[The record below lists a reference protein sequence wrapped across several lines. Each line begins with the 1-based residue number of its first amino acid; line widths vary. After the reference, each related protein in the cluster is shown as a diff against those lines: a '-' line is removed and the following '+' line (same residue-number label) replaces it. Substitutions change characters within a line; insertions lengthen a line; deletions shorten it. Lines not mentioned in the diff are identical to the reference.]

1 MDGMQNK
8 KLIIFDSISKN
19 YRDLFAL
26 NNVSFEIK
34 EGEIFGYI
42 GPNGA
47 GKTTTIKIIVGLVR
61 EFSGNCSIAGYSMPD
76 NFNNVQKLVGY
87 LPQDVAFQEWRT
99 VDHALKTLGK
109 LSGMND
115 AILEQRIITLL
126 DLLEL
131 AAVRNKKI
139 QKLSG
144 GMIQKVGLAQA
155 LLHQP
160 KLLILDEPLA
170 GLDPSSRHQIK
181 QTLKELSSNGTTIFF
196 SSHILS
202 DVEDIASRIGILNKG
217 RLLKIGTMDELKS
230 EFFQIHEIEISF
242 SGLTEGWKNLNS
254 LSGVNKIEQKSPE
267 KLIITIKKTADMDE
281 ISHHILKQL
290 IELDC
295 RIKSFKPIIP
305 NLDDVYLKY
314 ISEDKQA

>member
-1 MDGMQNK
+1 MDSLQNK
-8 KLIIFDSISKN
+8 KLILFDSVSKN

-26 NNVSFEIK
+26 NDVSFEIK
-34 EGEIFGYI
+34 AGEIFGYI

-47 GKTTTIKIIVGLVR
+47 GKTTTIKIIVGLVQ
-61 EFSGNCSIAGYSMPD
+61 EFSGNCTIAGYSMPD
-76 NFNNVQKLVGY
+76 HFNNVQKLVGY

-99 VDHALKTLGK
+99 VDHALKTLGR
-109 LSGMND
+109 LSGIKENE
-115 AILEQRIITLL
+115 LEQRIREVL

-131 AAVRNKKI
+131 ADVRNKKI

-170 GLDPSSRHQIK
+170 GLDPASRHQIK
-181 QTLKELSSNGTTIFF
+181 HTLKELSSTGTTIFF

-217 RLLKIGTMDELKS
+217 RLLKIGTMAELKS
-230 EFFQIHEIEISF
+230 EFFQIHEIEILF
-242 SGLTEGWKNLNS
+242 SRLTEGWKNLTS
-254 LSGVNKIEQKSPE
+254 LSGVNKIEQKSPD
-267 KLIITIKKTADMDE
+267 KLIVTLEKTADMDE

>member
-1 MDGMQNK
+1 MDSLQNK
-8 KLIIFDSISKN
+8 KLILFDSVSKN
-19 YRDLFAL
+19 YQDLFAL
-26 NNVSFEIK
+26 KDVSFEIK
-34 EGEIFGYI
+34 AGEIFGYI

-61 EFSGNCSIAGYSMPD
+61 EFSGNCTIAGYSMPD
-76 NFNNVQKLVGY
+76 HFNNVQKLVGY

-99 VDHALKTLGK
+99 VDHALKTFGR
-109 LSGMND
+109 LSGMNENE
-115 AILEQRIITLL
+115 LEQRIKEVL

-131 AAVRNKKI
+131 ADVRNKKI

-144 GMIQKVGLAQA
+144 GMIQKVGIAQA
-155 LLHQP
+155 FLHQP
-160 KLLILDEPLA
+160 KLLILDEPLS
-170 GLDPSSRHQIK
+170 GLDPASRHQIK
-181 QTLKELSSNGTTIFF
+181 QTLREMSNNGTTIFF

-230 EFFQIHEIEISF
+230 EFFQIHEIEILF
-242 SGLTEGWKNLNS
+242 SGLTEGWKNLTS
-254 LSGVNKIEQKSPE
+254 LSGIKKIEQRTPG
-267 KLIITIKKTADMDE
+267 KLIVAIEKTADMDE

-314 ISEDKQA
+314 ISEDKQV

>member
-1 MDGMQNK
+1 MISLQNK

-26 NNVSFEIK
+26 NDVSFEIK

-61 EFSGNCSIAGYSMPD
+61 EFSGNCTIAGYSMPD
-76 NFNNVQKLVGY
+76 HFNNVQKLVGY

-115 AILEQRIITLL
+115 AILEQRIIKLL

-170 GLDPSSRHQIK
+170 GLDPASRHQIK

-254 LSGVNKIEQKSPE
+254 LSGVNKIEQKSPD
-267 KLIITIKKTADMDE
+267 KLIVTIEKTADMDE

-290 IELDC
+290 IALDC